1 MKLINIFLLML
12 TFLSAQGTKFGDK
25 TIDGYIGFPTIT
37 YTKTNGTLSSYYD
50 GEIRDT
56 KNWAKGDEL
65 GNLNEEIR
73 LTVLLPISNEVSL
86 MFSSMNAP
94 KYYTIYRNSLGFTQ
108 QSKYK
113 EESWKKTTIGIKVAV
128 SPSWFGIKN

>member
-1 MKLINIFLLML
+1 MKWINIFLLML
-12 TFLSAQGTKFGDK
+12 TFLSAQGAKFGDK
-25 TIDGYIGFPTIT
+25 VIDGYIGFPTIT
-37 YTKTNGTLSSYYD
+37 LTKTTGTLSSYYD